1 MPYTLLFARCGLNNS
16 HHETI
21 KRSRDDITV
30 IMNHLTDTIDELQAW
45 GLYRNKSTSKSKFD
59 GIIIFLQIPDKNK
72 NIVIQHCK
80 ALMLLGDDR

>member
-1 MPYTLLFARCGLNNS
+1 
-16 HHETI
+16 
-21 KRSRDDITV
+21 
-30 IMNHLTDTIDELQAW
+30 MNHLTDTIDELQAW